1 MPAVRRPLS
10 LCALA
15 TALLLAG
22 CTGTG
27 DEPSPSRAPRIAVD
41 IPRSDSDFW
50 NSFGARLAEDR
61 TTAADTE
68 LLPVTFSDGDVQRL
82 IDHLGAFRRAGAKG
96 VVIAPQDT
104 RAAAADLDRLAAADI
119 GVVSVDTR
127 PESGWV
133 YMVVRA
139 DNRAHGTKACEFLG
153 GKLGGKGSLVVLQD
167 SLDSLN
173 SYERSQA
180 FARCMQS
187 SFPKITVHRVDT
199 GGSTEKAAA
208 ALKELLVTDPGLDG
222 VYLQGGSPFLEPV
235 LTTLQARGRLVPAG
249 RPGHLTVVSN
259 DGTPPEL
266 AAIRTGL
273 IDATVSQPVDLYAHY
288 ALFYAHAAATGRRF
302 EPGPTDHGSTIVA
315 IPNGLEDQLPAT
327 LVTRQNADDP
337 ALWGNRTLR

>member
-1 MPAVRRPLS
+1 MSVFRRPLPLS
-10 LCALA
+10 ALA

-22 CTGTG
+22 CTGGG
-27 DEPSPSRAPRIAVD
+27 DGSSADRPPRIAVD

-50 NSFGARLAEDR
+50 TAFGARLADSD
-61 TTAADTE
+61 AAGGTE
-68 LLPVTFSDGDVQRL
+68 LLPVTFSDGDVDRL
-82 IDHLGAFRRAGAKG
+82 IDHLRAFRKAGARA
-96 VVIAPQDT
+96 VVMAPQDT
-104 RAAAADLDRLAAADI
+104 RATAADLDELAAADI
-119 GVVSVDTR
+119 GVISVDTR

-139 DNRAHGTKACEFLG
+139 DNRAYGTKACEFLG
-153 GKLGGKGSLVVLQD
+153 GKLGGKGSLALIQD
-167 SLDSLN
+167 SPDSLN

-180 FARCMQS
+180 FVRCMQTS
-187 SFPKITVHRVDT
+187 YPRITVHRIDT
-199 GGSTEKAAA
+199 DGSPAKAGT
-208 ALKELLVTDPGLDG
+208 ALRDLLTTDPGLDG
-222 VYLQGGSPFLEPV
+222 VYLQGGSLFLEPL
-235 LTTLQARGRLVPAG
+235 LTTLQARGKLIPAG

-266 AAIRTGL
+266 SAIRSGL
-273 IDATVSQPVDLYAHY
+273 IDATVSQPVDLYARFALYY
-288 ALFYAHAAATGRRF
+288 AQAAAAGRRF